1 MDKTILELRKVNRKS
16 KEDLLKYLFNLE
28 KQEMLNNQ
36 VPVFAFPQKRR
47 LKTSII
53 FGQVHHQNM
62 KRFYLPIP

>member
-36 VPVFAFPQKRR
+36 VPVFAFPRKDD
-47 LKTSII
+47 
-53 FGQVHHQNM
+53 
-62 KRFYLPIP
+62 